1 MTFPK
6 NFYWGGATAANQCEG
21 AWDVDGKGVSTSD
34 HLTAG
39 TLTTPRMFTHEI
51 KPDVYYPSHYGI
63 DMYNHIEEDIK
74 LFAEMGFK
82 MYRLSIA
89 WTRIYPNGDDETP
102 NQKGID
108 FYRRLFE
115 QLKEN
120 NIEPLVTI
128 SHYEMPYHLAEKY
141 GGWTN
146 RKCID
151 FFEKYCE
158 TIFTEYKGLVKYWLT
173 FNEINCLSMAFG
185 DYMAGGIIPEVDGPM
200 IMFGVK
206 ETPEVLS
213 RRFTALHNQFVAS
226 AKVVKLGH
234 SIDPDYKI
242 GCMVAGAASY
252 AYSCNPDDLLLAQ
265 KQLQMG
271 NYLCGDVMVRGE
283 YPHFAKRYF
292 DELNVTIEME
302 TDDAKILKEG
312 SVDFYSFSYYMSGC
326 ATTDEEVLKTSGNIF
341 SGVKNP
347 YLKASD
353 WGWQIDPKGL
363 RWFLNE
369 LYGRYQVPLM
379 IVENGLGADDV
390 FAGDGKIHDDYRIDY
405 TREHIKQMGEA
416 IKDGVDVIAY
426 TPWGCIDLVSASTGE
441 MKKRYGF
448 IYVDK
453 DNEGNGTLARTKKD
467 SFDWYKKVIASNGED
482 LD

>member
-6 NFYWGGATAANQCEG
+6 NFYWGGATSANQCEG
-21 AWDVDGKGVSTSD
+21 AWDVDGKGASTSD

-39 TLTTPRMFTHEI
+39 TATTPRMFTREI
-51 KPDVYYPSHYGI
+51 DPNTYYPSHTGI

-74 LFAEMGFK
+74 MFAEMGFK

-89 WTRIYPNGDDETP
+89 WTRIYPNGDDEKP

-108 FYRRLFE
+108 FYRRIFE

-128 SHYEMPYHLAEKY
+128 SHYEMPYNLAEKY
-141 GGWTN
+141 GGWAN

-185 DYMAGGIIPEVDGPM
+185 DYMSGGIIPEQDGPM

-206 ETPEVLS
+206 ETPERLS
-213 RRFTALHNQFVAS
+213 KRFTALHNQFVAS
-226 AKVVKLGH
+226 AKVVKLAH
-234 SIDPDYKI
+234 SIDSEYKV
-242 GCMVAGAASY
+242 GCMVAGAAVY
-252 AYSCNPDDLLLAQ
+252 AYSCNPDDVLLAQ
-265 KQLQMG
+265 KQFQMG
-271 NYLCGDVMVRGE
+271 NYLCGDVQVRGE

-292 DELNVTIEME
+292 DDLKVTITME
-302 TDDAKILKEG
+302 PDDAKILKEG
-312 SVDFYSFSYYMSGC
+312 CVDFYSFSYYMSGC
-326 ATTDEEVLKTSGNIF
+326 ATVDKEVLKTSGNIF
-341 SGVKNP
+341 TGVKNP

-379 IVENGLGADDV
+379 IVENGLGADDE
-390 FAGDGKIHDDYRIDY
+390 FAEDGKIHDEYRIDY
-405 TREHIKQMGEA
+405 TREHITQMAEA
-416 IKDGVDVIAY
+416 IKDGVDIIAY

-441 MKKRYGF
+441 MRKRYGF

-453 DNEGNGTLARTKKD
+453 DNEGSGTLKRTKKD